1 MIFLLNKVKSL
12 LSQLQKASY
21 ILLFLFISNFLFSQE
36 RNFKTIVGEVL
47 NDTINVSG
55 IHVINSSSGGK
66 TITDSDGFFKVGVR
80 ENDSIFFTSV
90 QIKTQMII
98 IEKSVYEVDSIRVYL
113 EPIVNELE
121 GVTVSPFNLSGDLF
135 ADMKQVEEKEVFNF
149 DDAGIPGF
157 KGNRKEKIAY
167 KNSAS
172 ILVNVILLPIMPLD
186 IDGIYKQLSGYYDTL
201 RKARVLESRSGTVVD
216 IIQFYGV
223 DFFIDN
229 YELQIDNVYEFVLGS
244 MENYDIERDFRNS
257 RHSLVLTSF
266 KKFHESI
273 DN

>member
-1 MIFLLNKVKSL
+1 MIFLSNKAKSL
-12 LSQLQKASY
+12 LSQLQKARY
-21 ILLFLFISNFLFSQE
+21 ILFFVFISNFLFSQE

-98 IEKSVYEVDSIRVYL
+98 IEKSVYEADSIRVYL

-121 GVTVSPFNLSGDLF
+121 GVTVSPLNLSGDLF
-135 ADMKQVEEKEVFNF
+135 ADIKQVEEKEVFNF

-157 KGNRKEKIAY
+157 KGSRKEKIAY

-223 DFFIDN
+223 DFFTNN
-229 YELQIDNVYEFVLGS
+229 YNLEINDVYEFVIGS
-244 MENYDIERDFRNS
+244 MENYDVERDFRNS
-257 RHSLVLTSF
+257 NHILVLTNF
-266 KKFHESI
+266 QKFHESI
-273 DN
+273 NN

>member
-1 MIFLLNKVKSL
+1 MIFLSNKAKSL
-12 LSQLQKASY
+12 LSQLQKIRY
-21 ILLFLFISNFLFSQE
+21 ILFFIIISNFLFSQE

-66 TITDSDGFFKVGVR
+66 TITDNEGFFKVGVR

-98 IEKSVYEVDSIRVYL
+98 IEKAVYDADSIRVYL

-121 GVTVSPFNLSGDLF
+121 GVTVSPFNLSGDLL

-149 DDAGIPGF
+149 DDAGVPGF
-157 KGNRKEKIAY
+157 KGQRKEKIAY

-223 DFFIDN
+223 DFFINN
-229 YELQIDNVYEFVLGS
+229 YDLGINDVYEFVIGS
-244 MENYDIERDFRNS
+244 MENYDVERDFRNS
-257 RHSLVLTSF
+257 NHILVLTNF
-266 KKFHESI
+266 QKFHESI
-273 DN
+273 NN

>member
-98 IEKSVYEVDSIRVYL
+98 IEKSVYEADSIRVYL

-135 ADMKQVEEKEVFNF
+135 ADMRQVEEKEVFNF

-157 KGNRKEKIAY
+157 KGTRKEKIAY

-223 DFFIDN
+223 DFFIKN
-229 YELQIDNVYEFVLGS
+229 YNLEINDVYEFVIGS
-244 MENYDIERDFRNS
+244 MENYDVERDFRNS
-257 RHSLVLTSF
+257 NHILVLTNF
-266 KKFHESI
+266 QKFYESI
-273 DN
+273 NN

>member
-1 MIFLLNKVKSL
+1 MIFLSNKVKSL
-12 LSQLQKASY
+12 LSQLQKARY
-21 ILLFLFISNFLFSQE
+21 IILFLFISNFLFSQE
-36 RNFKTIVGEVL
+36 RNFKTIVGEVI

-98 IEKSVYEVDSIRVYL
+98 IEKSVYEADSIRVYL

-135 ADMKQVEEKEVFNF
+135 ADMRQVEEKEVFNF

-157 KGNRKEKIAY
+157 KGTRKEKIAY

-223 DFFIDN
+223 DFFINN
-229 YELQIDNVYEFVLGS
+229 YNLEINDVYEFVIGS
-244 MENYDIERDFRNS
+244 MENYDVERDFRNS
-257 RHSLVLTSF
+257 NHVLVLTNF
-266 KKFHESI
+266 QKFHESI
-273 DN
+273 NN

>member
-1 MIFLLNKVKSL
+1 MIFLSNKVKSL
-12 LSQLQKASY
+12 LSQLQKARY
-21 ILLFLFISNFLFSQE
+21 IILFLFISNFLFSQE
-36 RNFKTIVGEVL
+36 RNFKTIVGEVI

-157 KGNRKEKIAY
+157 KGKRKEKIAY

-223 DFFIDN
+223 DFFINN
-229 YELQIDNVYEFVLGS
+229 YNLEINDVYEFVIGS
-244 MENYDIERDFRNS
+244 MENYDVERDFKNS
-257 RHSLVLTSF
+257 NHILVLTNF
-266 KKFHESI
+266 QKFHESI
-273 DN
+273 NN

>member
-98 IEKSVYEVDSIRVYL
+98 IEKSVYEADSIRVYL

-157 KGNRKEKIAY
+157 KGKRKEKIAY

-223 DFFIDN
+223 DFFINN
-229 YELQIDNVYEFVLGS
+229 YNLEINDVYEFVIGS
-244 MENYDIERDFRNS
+244 MENYDVERDFRNS
-257 RHSLVLTSF
+257 NHILVLTNF
-266 KKFHESI
+266 QKFHESI
-273 DN
+273 NN

>member
-1 MIFLLNKVKSL
+1 MIFLSNKVKSL
-12 LSQLQKASY
+12 LSQLQKARY
-21 ILLFLFISNFLFSQE
+21 ILLLVFISNFLFSQE

-98 IEKSVYEVDSIRVYL
+98 IEKSVYEADSIKVYL

-121 GVTVSPFNLSGDLF
+121 SVTVSPFNLSGDLF

-157 KGNRKEKIAY
+157 KGKGKEKIAY

-201 RKARVLESRSGTVVD
+201 RKARVLESRSGAVVD

-223 DFFIDN
+223 DFFINN
-229 YELQIDNVYEFVLGS
+229 YNLEINDVYEFVIGS
-244 MENYDIERDFRNS
+244 MENYDVERDFRNS
-257 RHSLVLTSF
+257 NHILVLTNF
-266 KKFHESI
+266 QKFHESI
-273 DN
+273 NN

>member
-98 IEKSVYEVDSIRVYL
+98 IEKSVYEADSIRVYL

-223 DFFIDN
+223 DFFINN
-229 YELQIDNVYEFVLGS
+229 YNLEINDVYEFVIGS
-244 MENYDIERDFRNS
+244 MENYDVERDFRNS
-257 RHSLVLTSF
+257 NHILVLTNF
-266 KKFHESI
+266 QKFHESI
-273 DN
+273 NN

>member
-1 MIFLLNKVKSL
+1 MIFLSNKVKSL
-12 LSQLQKASY
+12 LSQLQKARY

-98 IEKSVYEVDSIRVYL
+98 IEKSVYEADSIRVYL

-121 GVTVSPFNLSGDLF
+121 SVTVSPFNLSGDLF

-157 KGNRKEKIAY
+157 KGKRKEKIAY

-223 DFFIDN
+223 DFFINN
-229 YELQIDNVYEFVLGS
+229 YNLEINDVYEFVIGS
-244 MENYDIERDFRNS
+244 MENYDVERDFRNS
-257 RHSLVLTSF
+257 NHILVLTNF
-266 KKFHESI
+266 QKFHESI
-273 DN
+273 NN

>member
-12 LSQLQKASY
+12 LSQLQKARY
-21 ILLFLFISNFLFSQE
+21 ILLFLFISNFLLSQE

-98 IEKSVYEVDSIRVYL
+98 IEKSVYEADSIRVYL
-113 EPIVNELE
+113 EPIVN
-121 GVTVSPFNLSGDLF
+121 
-135 ADMKQVEEKEVFNF
+135 
-149 DDAGIPGF
+149 DAGIPGF
-157 KGNRKEKIAY
+157 KGKREEKIAY

-223 DFFIDN
+223 DFFINN
-229 YELQIDNVYEFVLGS
+229 YNLEINDVYEFVIGS
-244 MENYDIERDFRNS
+244 MENYDVERDFRNS
-257 RHSLVLTSF
+257 NHILVLTNF
-266 KKFHESI
+266 QKFHESI
-273 DN
+273 NN

>member
-1 MIFLLNKVKSL
+1 MIFLSNKVKSL
-12 LSQLQKASY
+12 LSQLQKARY

-157 KGNRKEKIAY
+157 KGRRKEKIAY

-223 DFFIDN
+223 DFFINN
-229 YELQIDNVYEFVLGS
+229 YNLEINDVYEFVIGS
-244 MENYDIERDFRNS
+244 MENYDVERDFRNS
-257 RHSLVLTSF
+257 NHILVLTNF
-266 KKFHESI
+266 QKFHESI
-273 DN
+273 NN

>member
-1 MIFLLNKVKSL
+1 MIMHFLEWE
-12 LSQLQKASY
+12 
-21 ILLFLFISNFLFSQE
+21 FM

-98 IEKSVYEVDSIRVYL
+98 IEKSVYEADSIRVYL

-135 ADMKQVEEKEVFNF
+135 ADMKKVEEKEVFNF

-157 KGNRKEKIAY
+157 KGKREEKIAY

-223 DFFIDN
+223 DFFINN
-229 YELQIDNVYEFVLGS
+229 YNLEINDVYEFVIGS
-244 MENYDIERDFRNS
+244 MENYDVERDFRNS
-257 RHSLVLTSF
+257 NHILVLTNF
-266 KKFHESI
+266 QKFHESI
-273 DN
+273 NN

>member
-1 MIFLLNKVKSL
+1 LIFLSNKVKSL
-12 LSQLQKASY
+12 LSQLQKARY
-21 ILLFLFISNFLFSQE
+21 ILFLVFISNFLFSQE

-98 IEKSVYEVDSIRVYL
+98 IEKSVYEADSIRVYL

-121 GVTVSPFNLSGDLF
+121 SVTVSPFNLSGDLF
-135 ADMKQVEEKEVFNF
+135 ADIKQVEEKEVFNF

-157 KGNRKEKIAY
+157 KGEGKEKIAY

-201 RKARVLESRSGTVVD
+201 RKARVFESRSGAVVD

-223 DFFIDN
+223 DFFINN
-229 YELQIDNVYEFVLGS
+229 YNLEINDVYEFVIGS
-244 MENYDIERDFRNS
+244 MENYDVERDFRNS
-257 RHSLVLTSF
+257 NHILVLTNF
-266 KKFHESI
+266 QKFHESI
-273 DN
+273 NN

>member
-1 MIFLLNKVKSL
+1 MIFLSNKVKSL
-12 LSQLQKASY
+12 LSQLQKARY
-21 ILLFLFISNFLFSQE
+21 ILFLVFISNFLFSQE

-98 IEKSVYEVDSIRVYL
+98 IEKSVYEADSIRVYL

-121 GVTVSPFNLSGDLF
+121 SVTVSPFNLSGDLF

-157 KGNRKEKIAY
+157 KGKGKEKIAY

-201 RKARVLESRSGTVVD
+201 RKARVLESRSGAVVD

-223 DFFIDN
+223 DFFINN
-229 YELQIDNVYEFVLGS
+229 YNLEINDVYEFVIGS
-244 MENYDIERDFRNS
+244 MENYDVERDFRNS
-257 RHSLVLTSF
+257 NHILVLTNF
-266 KKFHESI
+266 QKFHESI
-273 DN
+273 NN

>member
-1 MIFLLNKVKSL
+1 MIFLSNKVKSL

-98 IEKSVYEVDSIRVYL
+98 IEKSVYEADSIRVYL

-135 ADMKQVEEKEVFNF
+135 ADMRQVEEKEVFNF

-157 KGNRKEKIAY
+157 KGTRKEKIAY

-223 DFFIDN
+223 DFFINN
-229 YELQIDNVYEFVLGS
+229 YNLEINDVYEFVIGS
-244 MENYDIERDFRNS
+244 MENYDVERDFRNS
-257 RHSLVLTSF
+257 NHILVLTNF
-266 KKFHESI
+266 QKFYESI
-273 DN
+273 NN